1 MRFQERG
8 PMEDTFYWTV
18 TLSIV
23 SDEDDVPCT
32 PVILTVLMVCPG
44 MVNAIRDGPVAP
56 RGTGG
61 KFNTVVTPLTVTAA
75 VIGTLWLC
83 W

>member
-1 MRFQERG
+1 MREAWV
-8 PMEDTFYWTV
+8 MAVAFYWTL
-18 TLSIV
+18 TRSIV

-44 MVNAIRDGPVAP
+44 TVNAMRDGPVVP

-61 KFNTVVTPLTVTAA
+61 KFNIVVTPLTVTAA
-75 VIGTLWLC
+75 VIGVLWLC
-83 W
+83 R